1 MHFEKDHK
9 DLALCSYTVKTKSS
23 GKKNVLL
30 LSTMPPLPGII
41 TKDDNNQKP
50 SMYEFYD
57 FTKGGTDIVDQ
68 LNDFYTRS
76 KSKRWDFLT
85 FFYMLDTI
93 RVNSKRLFCIKHKL
107 DTKKEDTFSIIYEL
121 VKSLVY
127 PFI

>member
-1 MHFEKDHK
+1 
-9 DLALCSYTVKTKSS
+9 
-23 GKKNVLL
+23 
-30 LSTMPPLPGII
+30 MPPLPGII

-68 LNDFYTRS
+68 LNDFYTTRS

-85 FFYMLDTI
+85 FFYILDTI
-93 RVNSKRLFCIKHKL
+93 RVNSKRLFCRKHRL
-107 DTKKEDTFSIIYEL
+107 NTKKEDTFSIIYEL

-127 PFI
+127 SFI